1 MTTPD
6 RTRRPVT
13 AAVAALGL
21 VVASAL
27 VALLVAGLFEGLAGA
42 PGWLPETAAVL
53 VFLGGLAVTGQV
65 MVDVAGPH
73 AIRSAIG
80 VVVAVGL
87 VGYMASRV
95 TEAHGERFGTD
106 HLTDLRRGP
115 RGAPHFL
122 YIGGASPIRSCNL
135 AGLPVG
141 LP

>member
-95 TEAHGERFGTD
+95 TEAHGEGLEPTTLLIFVGGLGVLLISSILAA
-106 HLTDLRRGP
+106 HRR
-115 RGAPHFL
+115 
-122 YIGGASPIRSCNL
+122 
-135 AGLPVG
+135 
-141 LP
+141 